1 MNKNGNFNSNNYA
14 CNICG
19 NNASSCYIEL
29 NHNFIDETKSVQS
42 TNKITEDFN
51 FYNLS
56 TYNFISQA
64 ISTIKFSKEINDN
77 ELTTV
82 INEITNISSDFY
94 SLEESTEIIHEKT
107 EINNGTILNYAL
119 NETYTNLSLDFVEKQ
134 EAIYLITDKVDIM
147 ENKTEKIKNI
157 INKLIDDFN
166 MTEINDGKDK
176 KIIDGNKVI
185 ILTSTTNQKK

>member
-1 MNKNGNFNSNNYA
+1 MRFSPFSPQIIK
-14 CNICG
+14 
-19 NNASSCYIEL
+19 
-29 NHNFIDETKSVQS
+29 
-42 TNKITEDFN
+42 
-51 FYNLS
+51 LS
-56 TYNFISQA
+56 
-64 ISTIKFSKEINDN
+64 
-77 ELTTV
+77 LV
-82 INEITNISSDFY
+82 GLNISSDFY
-94 SLEESTEIIHEKT
+94 SLEESTEINHEKT

-185 ILTSTTNQKK
+185 ILTSTTNQKNNENINNITIDLGQCEKNLKSDYNISNNDSLYILQIITEEEGMKIPKVEYEVYYPLNNSSNLTKLNLS

>member
-1 MNKNGNFNSNNYA
+1 M
-14 CNICG
+14 
-19 NNASSCYIEL
+19 
-29 NHNFIDETKSVQS
+29 
-42 TNKITEDFN
+42 
-51 FYNLS
+51 
-56 TYNFISQA
+56 
-64 ISTIKFSKEINDN
+64 
-77 ELTTV
+77 
-82 INEITNISSDFY
+82 
-94 SLEESTEIIHEKT
+94 
-107 EINNGTILNYAL
+107 